1 MHLASAGLAFIT
13 GGPRGRTRR
22 TARSVLDHPLAP
34 HNSLSVRNRSV
45 APRALRAPPACSP
58 ALRTRSCAM
67 DWPAGCPGRSEG
79 RFAVTVLHG
88 AAGLRSVLTDEPDR
102 SMGADRPGRAQTA
115 PLRLTTSS
123 YPVCCS
129 GSQGRNAANRVSLP
143 NSPHHH
149 AGASAAGMW
158 SRTGR
163 YECVITVGRPSWQA

>member
-1 MHLASAGLAFIT
+1 
-13 GGPRGRTRR
+13 
-22 TARSVLDHPLAP
+22 
-34 HNSLSVRNRSV
+34 
-45 APRALRAPPACSP
+45 
-58 ALRTRSCAM
+58 
-67 DWPAGCPGRSEG
+67 
-79 RFAVTVLHG
+79 VTVLHG
-88 AAGLRSVLTDEPDR
+88 AVGLRSVLTDERDR
-102 SMGADRPGRAQTA
+102 SIGADRPGRTQTA